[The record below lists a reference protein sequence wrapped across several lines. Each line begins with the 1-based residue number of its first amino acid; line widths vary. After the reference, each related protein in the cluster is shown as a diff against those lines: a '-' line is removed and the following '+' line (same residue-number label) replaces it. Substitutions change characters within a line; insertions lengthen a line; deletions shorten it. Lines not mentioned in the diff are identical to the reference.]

1 MIISAKTKT
10 YLRLFH
16 KYIGFIFSLF
26 ILKLTITGIMLLY
39 PKFFN
44 LNDLYVSSKYILKK
58 YNMLNIDDAKVF
70 GSKDNEVVLLGESL
84 YFKKVFIDNFENT
97 VKDAIFL
104 PKEDTLAVIQDN
116 KIKFFSLKVADN
128 QLEIID
134 INEKEIEEEII
145 KTGRDQNEN
154 IIIQTDKNNYY
165 LKNQGLV
172 LTEENIISKSLHK
185 NLASKFLVKDYLVI
199 HQGKGVPLHRI
210 ITELHNG
217 KIMGSFLSYLLLL
230 TSISLLFLIFS
241 SFFFGI
247 NIKKEK
253 K

>member
-39 PKFFN
+39 PQFFS
-44 LNDLYVSSKYILKK
+44 LNDSYVSSKYILKK
-58 YNMLNIDDAKVF
+58 YNMLNIDDAKVY

-97 VKDAIFL
+97 IKNAVFL
-104 PKEDTLAVIQDN
+104 PTEDTLIIIQDN
-116 KIKFFSLKVADN
+116 KIKFFNLKVADD

-134 INEKEIEEEII
+134 INEKEIEEKII
-145 KTGRDQNEN
+145 KVGRDQKEN
-154 IIIQTDKNNYY
+154 IIIQTGKNNYY

-172 LTEENIISKSLHK
+172 LTEKNIIFNSLHK
-185 NLASKFLVKDYLVI
+185 NLAGKFLVKDYLVI

>member
-1 MIISAKTKT
+1 MII
-10 YLRLFH
+10 
-16 KYIGFIFSLF
+16 
-26 ILKLTITGIMLLY
+26 
-39 PKFFN
+39 
-44 LNDLYVSSKYILKK
+44 
-58 YNMLNIDDAKVF
+58 
-70 GSKDNEVVLLGESL
+70 
-84 YFKKVFIDNFENT
+84 
-97 VKDAIFL
+97 
-104 PKEDTLAVIQDN
+104 IQDN
-116 KIKFFSLKVADN
+116 KIKFFNLKITDD

-134 INEKEIEEEII
+134 INEKEIEEKII
-145 KTGRDQNEN
+145 KVGRDQKEN
-154 IIIQTDKNNYY
+154 IIIQTSKNNYY

-172 LTEENIISKSLHK
+172 LTEKNITFNSLHK
-185 NLASKFLVKDYLVI
+185 NLASKFLVKDYLVYI
-199 HQGKGVPLHRI
+199 RKRSPHRI

>member
-1 MIISAKTKT
+1 MIISAKTKL

-16 KYIGFIFSLF
+16 KYIGFIFSVLL
-26 ILKLTITGIMLLY
+26 LKLTITGIMLLY
-39 PKFFN
+39 PQFFD
-44 LNDLYVSSKYILKK
+44 LNDSYVSSQYFLKK

-70 GSKDNEVVLLGESL
+70 GSKNDEVILFDKSL
-84 YFKKVFIDNFENT
+84 YFKKVFIDNFNEEI
-97 VKDAIFL
+97 KDSIFL
-104 PKEDTLAVIQDN
+104 PTEDTLVVIQDT
-116 KIKFFSLKVADN
+116 KVKFFILKITDD

-134 INEKEIEEEII
+134 INEKELEAKII
-145 KTGRDQNEN
+145 KVGRDEKNN
-154 IIIQTDKNNYY
+154 IIIETEKNNYY
-165 LKNQGLV
+165 LNNQKLV
-172 LTEENIISKSLHK
+172 LADKNIKVDYLDK
-185 NLASKFLVKDYLVI
+185 NVVSRSLVKDYLVM

-230 TSISLLFLIFS
+230 ASISLLFLIFS

-247 NIKKEK
+247 NSKKEK

>member
-1 MIISAKTKT
+1 MIISAKTKL

-16 KYIGFIFSLF
+16 KYIGFIFSVLL
-26 ILKLTITGIMLLY
+26 LKLTITGIMLLY
-39 PKFFN
+39 PQFFD
-44 LNDLYVSSKYILKK
+44 LNDSYVSSQYFLKK

-70 GSKDNEVVLLGESL
+70 GSKNDEVILFDKSL
-84 YFKKVFIDNFENT
+84 YFKKVFIDNFNEEI
-97 VKDAIFL
+97 KDSIFL
-104 PKEDTLAVIQDN
+104 PTEDTLVVIQDT
-116 KIKFFSLKVADN
+116 KVKFFILKITDD

-134 INEKEIEEEII
+134 INEKELEEKII
-145 KTGRDQNEN
+145 KVGRDEKNN
-154 IIIQTDKNNYY
+154 IIIETEKNNYY
-165 LKNQGLV
+165 LNNQKLV
-172 LTEENIISKSLHK
+172 LADKNIKVDYLDK
-185 NLASKFLVKDYLVI
+185 NVVSSSLVKDYLVM

-230 TSISLLFLIFS
+230 ASISLLFLIFS

-247 NIKKEK
+247 NSKKEK

>member
-1 MIISAKTKT
+1 MTISAKTKL

-16 KYIGFIFSLF
+16 KYIGFIFSALL
-26 ILKLTITGIMLLY
+26 LKLTVTGIMLLY
-39 PKFFN
+39 PQFFD
-44 LNDLYVSSKYILKK
+44 LNDTYVSSQYFLKK

-70 GSKDNEVVLLGESL
+70 GSKNDEVILFDKSL
-84 YFKKVFIDNFENT
+84 YFKKVFIDNFNEEI
-97 VKDAIFL
+97 KDSIFL
-104 PKEDTLAVIQDN
+104 PTENTLAVIQDN
-116 KIKFFSLKVADN
+116 KVNFFILKITDD

-134 INEKEIEEEII
+134 INEIELEEKIM
-145 KTGRDQNEN
+145 KVGRDEKEN
-154 IIIQTDKNNYY
+154 IIIETEKNNYY
-165 LKNQGLV
+165 LNNQELV
-172 LTEENIISKSLHK
+172 LTDKNIKVDYLDK
-185 NLASKFLVKDYLVI
+185 NVASRSLVKDYLVM

-230 TSISLLFLIFS
+230 ASISLLFLIFS

-247 NIKKEK
+247 NSKKEK

>member
-1 MIISAKTKT
+1 MIISAKTKL

-16 KYIGFIFSLF
+16 KYIGFIFSVLL
-26 ILKLTITGIMLLY
+26 LKLTITGIMLLY
-39 PKFFN
+39 PQFFD
-44 LNDLYVSSKYILKK
+44 LNDSYVSSQYFLKK

-70 GSKDNEVVLLGESL
+70 GSKNDEVILFDKSL
-84 YFKKVFIDNFENT
+84 YFKKVFIDNFNEEI
-97 VKDAIFL
+97 KDSIFL
-104 PKEDTLAVIQDN
+104 PTEDTLVVIQDT
-116 KIKFFSLKVADN
+116 KVKFFILKITDD

-134 INEKEIEEEII
+134 INEKELEAKII
-145 KTGRDQNEN
+145 KVGRDEKNN
-154 IIIQTDKNNYY
+154 IIIETEKNNYY
-165 LKNQGLV
+165 LNNQKLV
-172 LTEENIISKSLHK
+172 LADKNIKVDYLDK
-185 NLASKFLVKDYLVI
+185 NVVSSSLVKDYLVM

-230 TSISLLFLIFS
+230 ASISLLFLIFS

-247 NIKKEK
+247 NSKKEK